1 MNNAEDILKD
11 KNRETVHIAHNETIL
26 KACQVMVESK
36 IGALLVKDKDKD
48 EFVGIWTERDLL
60 RNIITPDFDTK
71 TALVGDY
78 MTTPLHKVTHTTR
91 LHRLE
96 ELFLGLFVRHLLVEK
111 EGNFI
116 GLISIGD
123 VLRANLLEKDERFT
137 KCNELVTWDHYEKWR
152 WGRRKEETK

>member
-1 MNNAEDILKD
+1 MNNAEEILRD
-11 KNRETVHIAHNETIL
+11 KNRETVFISHNETII

-36 IGALLVKDKDKD
+36 IGALLVKNQD

-60 RNIITPDFDTK
+60 RYITTPGFDPN

-78 MTTPLHKVTHTTR
+78 MTTPLYTVAHTTR
-91 LHRLE
+91 LHKLE

-111 EGNFI
+111 EGDVV

-123 VLRANLLEKDERFT
+123 VLRANLLEKDKNFNA
-137 KCNELVTWDHYEKWR
+137 CNEFVTWEHYEKWR
-152 WGRRKEETK
+152 EGRSRE